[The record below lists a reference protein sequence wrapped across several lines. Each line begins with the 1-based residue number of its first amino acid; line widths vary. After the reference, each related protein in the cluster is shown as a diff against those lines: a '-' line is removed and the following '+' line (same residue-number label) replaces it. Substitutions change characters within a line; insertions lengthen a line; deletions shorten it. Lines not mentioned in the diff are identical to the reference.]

1 MRQTPHLFA
10 GLVALGLGAIS
21 LFAREKVLIHL
32 ERATIASTA
41 PEIFSLK
48 NQGLAFQRAAAYAQD
63 VLPIYGSSELLV
75 PASPYRGNNFFRTAP
90 TGFQLSPV
98 GVGGTTPLIML
109 QKIGAMGSNLR
120 GKKLAIS
127 LSPNWFFATKPGWQ
141 GYAGNFSPMA
151 ATEMVFGTA
160 LDFDLKREIASRML
174 ECPSALEERPL
185 LKFALRRLASGG
197 WLDRMVFCA
206 IWPAGKAQNL
216 LFELQDHL
224 TALHY
229 IRHQLKSAPQL
240 GFETVDWSQLVAK
253 VSKTKPSDAGKIED
267 TSVVDRE
274 IPPGSRDAAFR
285 NGINTSPAWIDLELL
300 LRALAS
306 AHAQPLILSMPV
318 PGDFY
323 EHAGVSRS
331 ARNDYYTKLRALVE
345 RYHFPVVEFEAHDED
360 PAFLI
365 RHASHL
371 TAKGWVYYDRALD
384 DFFHRRLP
392 RG

>member
-1 MRQTPHLFA
+1 MRQMPHLFA

-21 LFAREKVLIHL
+21 LFARERVLIHL
-32 ERATIASTA
+32 ERATIASSA
-41 PEIFSLK
+41 PETFSLK
-48 NQGLAFQRAAAYAQD
+48 NQGLAFQRAGAYAQN

-90 TGFQLSPV
+90 TGFQLAPV
-98 GVGGTTPLIML
+98 GGGGTTPLIML
-109 QKIGAMGSNLR
+109 QKIGALGSSLR

-141 GYAGNFSPMA
+141 AYAGNFSPMA
-151 ATEMVFGTA
+151 ATEMIFGSA
-160 LDFDLKREIASRML
+160 LDFDLKRQIAARML
-174 ECPSALEERPL
+174 ECPSTLEERPL
-185 LKFALRRLASGG
+185 LKFALSRLASGD
-197 WLDRMVFCA
+197 WIDRIVFYA
-206 IWPAGKAQNL
+206 LWPAGKAQSL

-224 TALHY
+224 AALDY
-229 IRHQLKSAPQL
+229 IRRQKKPFPRLHAPA
-240 GFETVDWSQLVAK
+240 F
-253 VSKTKPSDAGKIED
+253 
-267 TSVVDRE
+267 DRQ
-274 IPPGSRDAAFR
+274 IPPGSRDAAFK
-285 NGINTSPAWIDLELL
+285 NGIDTSPAWIDLELL
-300 LRALAS
+300 LRGLAS

-384 DFFHRRLP
+384 EFFHRRLP

>member
-1 MRQTPHLFA
+1 MRQMPHLFA

-21 LFAREKVLIHL
+21 LSARERVLIHL

-41 PEIFSLK
+41 PETFSLK
-48 NQGLAFQRAAAYAQD
+48 NQGLAFQRAAAYPQN

-98 GVGGTTPLIML
+98 GGGGTTPLIML
-109 QKIGAMGSNLR
+109 QKIGALGSRLR

-141 GYAGNFSPMA
+141 AYAGTFSPMT
-151 ATEMVFGTA
+151 ATEMVFGSS
-160 LDFDLKREIASRML
+160 LDFGLKREIAARML
-174 ECPSALEERPL
+174 ECPSTLEERPL
-185 LKFALRRLASGG
+185 LKFALSRLASGG
-197 WLDRMVFCA
+197 WIDRIVFYA
-206 IWPAGKAQNL
+206 LWPAGKAQSL

-224 TALHY
+224 AALDY
-229 IRHQLKSAPQL
+229 IRHQKKPVPRLHT
-240 GFETVDWSQLVAK
+240 ETVDWPELIAK
-253 VSKTKPSDAGKIED
+253 ASKARASDAGRIQNAPAF
-267 TSVVDRE
+267 DRQ
-274 IPPGSRDAAFR
+274 IPRGSRDAAFK

-300 LRALAS
+300 LRGLAR

-345 RYHFPVVEFEAHDED
+345 RYHFPVVEFQAHDED

-384 DFFHRRLP
+384 DFFHHRLP

>member
-21 LFAREKVLIHL
+21 LAARERVLIHL

-41 PEIFSLK
+41 PETFSLK
-48 NQGLAFQRAAAYAQD
+48 NQGLAFQRAAEYAQN

-98 GVGGTTPLIML
+98 GGGGTTPLIML
-109 QKIGAMGSNLR
+109 QKIGALGSSLR

-141 GYAGNFSPMA
+141 TYGGAFSPMT
-151 ATEMVFGTA
+151 ATEMVFGSS
-160 LDFDLKREIASRML
+160 LDFELKREIAARML
-174 ECPSALEERPL
+174 ECPSTLEGRPL
-185 LKFALRRLASGG
+185 LKFALSRLASGG
-197 WLDRMVFCA
+197 WIDRIVFYSL
-206 IWPAGKAQNL
+206 WPAGKAQSL
-216 LFELQDHL
+216 LFQLQDHL
-224 TALHY
+224 AALDY
-229 IRHQLKSAPQL
+229 IRRQRKPVPRLRA
-240 GFETVDWSQLVAK
+240 ETVDWPELIAK
-253 VSKTKPSDAGKIED
+253 ASKARPSDAGRIQNAPAF
-267 TSVVDRE
+267 DRQ
-274 IPPGSRDAAFR
+274 IPPGSRDAAFK

-300 LRALAS
+300 LRGLAS

-331 ARNDYYTKLRALVE
+331 ARNDYYTKLRALVA

-384 DFFHRRLP
+384 DFFHHRLP

>member
-1 MRQTPHLFA
+1 
-10 GLVALGLGAIS
+10 
-21 LFAREKVLIHL
+21 
-32 ERATIASTA
+32 
-41 PEIFSLK
+41 
-48 NQGLAFQRAAAYAQD
+48 
-63 VLPIYGSSELLV
+63 
-75 PASPYRGNNFFRTAP
+75 
-90 TGFQLSPV
+90 
-98 GVGGTTPLIML
+98 ML
-109 QKIGAMGSNLR
+109 QKIGALGSSLR

-151 ATEMVFGTA
+151 ATEMVFGSS
-160 LDFDLKREIASRML
+160 LDFGLKREIAARML
-174 ECPSALEERPL
+174 ECPSTLEERPL
-185 LKFALRRLASGG
+185 LKFALSRLASGG
-197 WLDRMVFCA
+197 WIDRIVFYA
-206 IWPAGKAQNL
+206 LWPAGKAQSL

-224 TALHY
+224 AALDY
-229 IRHQLKSAPQL
+229 VRHQKKPVPRLHA
-240 GFETVDWSQLVAK
+240 ETVDWPELIAK
-253 VSKTKPSDAGKIED
+253 ASKARPSDAGRIQNAPAF
-267 TSVVDRE
+267 DRQ
-274 IPPGSRDAAFR
+274 IPPGSRDAAFK

-300 LRALAS
+300 LRGLAS